1 MQKKENVN
9 FSYIFRNYF
18 SSGECF
24 YRYLAGDGNKGT
36 VVLLHGWGVRAFA
49 MTELAVF
56 LQRQGYHVL
65 NYDYPTSKRTI
76 RDHAAIFLRQYRKEK
91 LNGKLYFVTHS
102 MGALV
107 LRRALASMTADERK
121 RIDSIVMLGPPNRGS
136 KLAFFSKIPLFGFF
150 NKSLGDMIPG
160 SRELAIPVPEGG
172 LPPIGII
179 AGTHDGKVSFAS
191 TALPN
196 RLAFDRM
203 TVNSSHPGLRDP
215 LKTGRFILRYLRN
228 ATFQR

>member
-9 FSYIFRNYF
+9 LSYIFRNYF
-18 SSGECF
+18 SAGECF
-24 YRYLAGDGNKGT
+24 YRFQAGDGKKGT
-36 VVLLHGWGVRAFA
+36 VILLHGWGVRAFA

-65 NYDYPTSKRTI
+65 NYDYPTSKRHI
-76 RDHAAIFLRQYRKEK
+76 REHAEIFLRLYRKEK
-91 LNGKLYFVTHS
+91 LTGNLYFVTHS

-107 LRRALASMTADERK
+107 LRRATSAMTRDERK
-121 RIDSIVMLGPPNRGS
+121 RIASIVMLGPPNRGS
-136 KLAFFSKIPLFGFF
+136 KLAFCSKIPLFGFF

-179 AGTHDGKVSFAS
+179 AGSHDGKVAFAS

-196 RLAFDRM
+196 RLTFERM